1 MLNITRG
8 RQTAAIKGLVY
19 GVPGIG
25 KTTFA
30 AKWPGALFLDVEGSS
45 EQLDN
50 DDISRIDPAP
60 ATYREFLS
68 MIDQVAGDTMGFK
81 TLVID
86 TADWLESMM
95 IRQICQDAGIS
106 SIEKYEKGFGKG
118 WTKVCETWAELLDKL
133 DRIRKQK
140 GMNILF
146 VAHARIRK
154 FEPADDVAYD
164 RYTLSQNEKSGD
176 ILKKWADII
185 LFTKHSV
192 LVTENEDGKIKAHS
206 NGKRMMYTTFNPCWD
221 AKNRFGLPEEL
232 PFEFSKIAHIFRTV
246 DPVIPAATADAH
258 QNAPESLPLV
268 TPPEPP
274 ILPTEAAETPPVS
287 AEQLNLISQI
297 ENLLKIDGI
306 GYGELTKVV
315 ENKGIVPAGTPLQS
329 YNIQTLQRIIKG
341 WAAIKN
347 NVNIMRKDASNDR
360 IQ

>member
-1 MLNITRG
+1 MFNVTRG
-8 RQTAAIKGLVY
+8 RQTAAIKGLLY

-50 DDISRIDPAP
+50 DDISRVDPTP
-60 ATYREFLS
+60 TTYQEFIS
-68 MIDQVAGDTMGFK
+68 VIDQIAVNSMGFK

-86 TADWLESMM
+86 TADWLEGMM
-95 IRQICQDAGIS
+95 IRQICQDAGCC
-106 SIEKYEKGFGKG
+106 SIETYGKGYGKG
-118 WTKVCETWAELLDKL
+118 WTKVCETWSTLLDKL
-133 DRIRKQK
+133 ERIRKGQ

-146 VAHARIRK
+146 VAHSRIRK
-154 FEPADDVAYD
+154 FEPADDIAYD

-232 PFEFSKIAHIFRTV
+232 PFEFSKIAHIFRGV
-246 DPVIPAATADAH
+246 EPLPAAPQEAP
-258 QNAPESLPLV
+258 QNAPESLAPA

-274 ILPTEAAETPPVS
+274 SPPAEAAETPPVS
-287 AEQLNLISQI
+287 AEQLNLLSQV
-297 ENLLKIDGI
+297 ESLMKIDGI

-315 ENKGIVPAGTPLQS
+315 EAKGIVPAETPLKN
-329 YNIQTLQRIIKG
+329 YNVQTLQRIIKG
-341 WAAIKN
+341 WAAIRN
-347 NVNIMRKDASNDR
+347 NVNIMRGTNNDR

>member
-1 MLNITRG
+1 MFNVTRG
-8 RQTAAIKGLVY
+8 RQTAAIKGLLY

-50 DDISRIDPAP
+50 DDISRVDPTP
-60 ATYREFLS
+60 TTYQEFIS
-68 MIDQVAGDTMGFK
+68 VIDQIAVNSMGFK

-95 IRQICQDAGIS
+95 IRQICQDAGCC
-106 SIEKYEKGFGKG
+106 SIETYGKGYGKG
-118 WTKVCETWAELLDKL
+118 WTKVCETWSTLLDKL
-133 DRIRKQK
+133 ERIRKGQ

-146 VAHARIRK
+146 VAHSRIRK
-154 FEPADDVAYD
+154 FEPADDIAYD

-221 AKNRFGLPEEL
+221 AKNRFGLPESI
-232 PFEFSKIAHIFRTV
+232 FS
-246 DPVIPAATADAH
+246 
-258 QNAPESLPLV
+258 
-268 TPPEPP
+268 P
-274 ILPTEAAETPPVS
+274 IG
-287 AEQLNLISQI
+287 
-297 ENLLKIDGI
+297 DGI
-306 GYGELTKVV
+306 VKTREVIDMAL
-315 ENKGIVPAGTPLQS
+315 KGVFPNWNGLIVIDQDDSAGDVFADTVRGFDNLRVM
-329 YNIQTLQRIIKG
+329 TGR
-341 WAAIKN
+341 
-347 NVNIMRKDASNDR
+347 R
-360 IQ
+360 

>member
-1 MLNITRG
+1 MLKITRG
-8 RQTAAIKGLVY
+8 RQPAAIKGLLY
-19 GVPGIG
+19 GIPGIG

-30 AKWPGALFLDVEGSS
+30 AKWPGALFIDVEGSS

-50 DDISRIDPAP
+50 DDICRIEPTP
-60 ATYREFLS
+60 ATYREFIS
-68 MIDQVAGDTMGFK
+68 VIDQITADSMGFK

-95 IRQICQDAGIS
+95 IRQICQDAGCC
-106 SIEKYEKGFGKG
+106 SIETYGKGYGKG
-118 WTKVCETWAELLDKL
+118 WTKVCEAWATLLDKL
-133 DRIRKQK
+133 ERIRKGN

-154 FEPADDVAYD
+154 FEPADDIAYD

-192 LVTENEDGKIKAHS
+192 LITENEDGKVKAHS

-232 PFEFSKIAHIFRTV
+232 PFDFSKIAHIFRTAENTSIAM
-246 DPVIPAATADAH
+246 PQETP
-258 QNAPESLPLV
+258 QSAPEPASPA
-268 TPPEPP
+268 TPPGMPQPP
-274 ILPTEAAETPPVS
+274 AEAPKTAPVS
-287 AEQLNLISQI
+287 AEQLNLLSQV
-297 ENLLKIDGI
+297 EKLLKIDGI

-315 ENKGIVPAGTPLQS
+315 EDKGIVPSGTPLTN
-329 YNIQTLQRIIKG
+329 YNSQTLQRIIKG
-341 WAAIKN
+341 WTAIKN
-347 NVNIMRKDASNDR
+347 NVNIIRKSTENDR

>member
-68 MIDQVAGDTMGFK
+68 MIDQIAVDTMGFK

-232 PFEFSKIAHIFRTV
+232 PFEFSKIAHIFWGVETL
-246 DPVIPAATADAH
+246 PAAPQEAPR
-258 QNAPESLPLV
+258 NAPESLTPA

-274 ILPTEAAETPPVS
+274 SPPAEAADTPPVS

-360 IQ
+360 IK

>member
-1 MLNITRG
+1 MFNVTRG
-8 RQTAAIKGLVY
+8 RQTAAIKGLLY

-68 MIDQVAGDTMGFK
+68 MIDQIAVDTMGFK

-192 LVTENEDGKIKAHS
+192 LVTENEDGRIKAHS

-232 PFEFSKIAHIFRTV
+232 PFDFSRIAHIFRTV
-246 DPVIPAATADAH
+246 ENTTPVMQQEAS
-258 QNAPESLPLV
+258 QNAQEPPPPV
-268 TPPEPP
+268 TPPELPP
-274 ILPTEAAETPPVS
+274 PPTETPETPSVS

-297 ENLLKIDGI
+297 ENLLKIDKI

-347 NVNIMRKDASNDR
+347 NVNIMRKDSSNDR
-360 IQ
+360 IK

>member
-1 MLNITRG
+1 MFNVTRG
-8 RQTAAIKGLVY
+8 RQTAAIKGLLY

-50 DDISRIDPAP
+50 DDISRVDPTP
-60 ATYREFLS
+60 TTYQEFIS
-68 MIDQVAGDTMGFK
+68 VIDQIAVNSMGFK

-95 IRQICQDAGIS
+95 IRQICQDAGCC
-106 SIEKYEKGFGKG
+106 SIETYGKGYGKG
-118 WTKVCETWAELLDKL
+118 WTKVCETWATLLDKL
-133 DRIRKQK
+133 ERIRKGQ

-146 VAHARIRK
+146 VAHSRIRK
-154 FEPADDVAYD
+154 FEPADDIAYD

-232 PFEFSKIAHIFRTV
+232 PFEFSKITHIFRGVETL
-246 DPVIPAATADAH
+246 PAAPQEAP
-258 QNAPESLPLV
+258 QNTPESLAPA

-274 ILPTEAAETPPVS
+274 SSPAEAAETPPVS
-287 AEQLNLISQI
+287 AEQLNLLSQV
-297 ENLLKIDGI
+297 ESLMKIDGI

-315 ENKGIVPAGTPLQS
+315 EAKGIVPAETPLKN
-329 YNIQTLQRIIKG
+329 YNVQTLQRIIKG
-341 WAAIKN
+341 WAAIRN
-347 NVNIMRKDASNDR
+347 NVNIMRGTNNDR